1 MLLKEPEAMF
11 SRSRKNNK
19 AQVHYVHVPR
29 KNQNYLPMIIFTM
42 LITLII
48 CISVDHVPANSKN
61 KVAGSR
67 IVKMIDGGIDKF
79 QKRVSVAKKKVKKYI
94 HKKTKTKKSQRYSQR
109 NTLN

>member
-48 CISVDHVPANSKN
+48 CISVDHVPVDSK
-61 KVAGSR
+61 KKITGSR
-67 IVKMIDGGIDKF
+67 VVKMIDGGIQNF
-79 QKRVSVAKKKVKKYI
+79 HKRVSIAKKKMKRII
-94 HKKTKTKKSQRYSQR
+94 HEKTKSKKSRRYSQ
-109 NTLN
+109 NKKS